1 MHYLYFPLRGPR
13 SSLPFTEINKQFT
26 LLNVSLCCSHRLTCS
41 IIALHKTIS
50 LPYDKTV
57 EIRQDFSYNLIQSG
71 FELIARRTNP
81 VCRQVLLHTSVGKKH
96 GINNKKNID
105 QMRVNNIKQI

>member
-1 MHYLYFPLRGPR
+1 MFHH
-13 SSLPFTEINKQFT
+13 
-26 LLNVSLCCSHRLTCS
+26 C
-41 IIALHKTIS
+41 LHKTIS